1 MKLSRKPPSSLL
13 GLTFDGNRLEGVL
26 VRRKNGSVVAQKNMA
41 ATLTLDPLTNDPELV
56 GREIRNHLEAAG
68 IRERR
73 VAVNVPLNWVLTI
86 STRLPELPEADV
98 ESFLQIEAERGFP
111 YGLESLLISSSRYKT
126 AAGEQY
132 ATQAAVPKDHILRL
146 EKALNAA
153 RLKPVTFAVAIAALQ
168 SATGGTGGVLALE
181 VGEKAVA
188 LEVLCDGGIAALR
201 LLEETVE
208 TEAGQRVLYSDVI
221 ARESRIT
228 LGQLPA
234 SVRDSVRVVR
244 IFGNPKLA
252 RQLADDARP
261 RFAGMGLQ
269 VEAVQSYSASDLDVQ
284 IDSSTAVS
292 SALSLAART
301 LTSRGAGF
309 GFLPPKVNRW
319 QQFTSRYS
327 SRKLLWAGLSAAAI
341 ALLVSALFMFQQWQ
355 LSGLRT
361 KWAALS
367 PKVAELDDLQQ
378 QIRKFRPWFDESLP
392 SLNILRRL
400 TEAFPTDG
408 TVTAKTLEVRE
419 LSNVTCTGT
428 ARDNQSVFKVLN
440 KLGSLPEIH
449 DVKLDQLR
457 GNNPL
462 QFTFNFQW
470 GDTQQQ

>member
-26 VRRKNGSVVAQKNMA
+26 VRRKNGSVVAQKNFT
-41 ATLTLDPLTNDPELV
+41 ATLALDPLTNDPELV

-86 STRLPELPEADV
+86 STKLPELPEADV
-98 ESFLQIEAERGFP
+98 QSFLQIEAERGFP
-111 YGLESLLISSSRYKT
+111 YGLESLLISSSRYRT

-146 EKALNAA
+146 EKALSAA
-153 RLKPVTFAVAIAALQ
+153 RLKPVTFAVGIAALQ
-168 SATGGTGGVLALE
+168 SATGGAGGVLALE

-201 LLEETVE
+201 VLEETVE
-208 TEAGQRVLYSDVI
+208 TEAGQRILYSDVI

-234 SVRDSVRVVR
+234 SVREAVRTVR

-252 RQLADDARP
+252 QQLADDART
-261 RFAGMGLQ
+261 RFAGMGLR
-269 VEAVQSYSASDLDVQ
+269 VEQIQSYSAADLDVQ
-284 IDSSTAVS
+284 TNPEAVVS

-301 LTSRGAGF
+301 LTGRSSGF
-309 GFLPPKVNRW
+309 EFLPPKINHW

-327 SRKLLWAGLSAAAI
+327 SRKLLWVSVSAAVV
-341 ALLVSALFMFQQWQ
+341 ALLVASLFMFQQWQ

-367 PKVAELDDLQQ
+367 PRVAELDDIQQ

-419 LSNVTCTGT
+419 LGAVTCTGT
-428 ARDNQSVFKVLN
+428 AHDNQSVFRALN
-440 KLGSLPEIH
+440 KLSSLPEIH

-470 GDTQQQ
+470 GETQQ